1 MDDVRREVV
10 GRAAVRECERG
21 LAVLVDGLD
30 PNDVPLCDASGLW
43 KAFDCIE
50 RLAANAKVL
59 LAARVEE
66 AGAWKDAGAR
76 SAAEHLAKMGGT
88 TTSEARRSL
97 ETSKKVAGM
106 FGITDA
112 LRGGVF
118 STAQVN
124 AIASAAA
131 ADPSAENRL
140 IALAAAT
147 NVTELREECL
157 RTTAAADPDRDATYR
172 RIHARRC
179 LRGFTD
185 GEGARNLA
193 VRGAP
198 DRVCLIEK
206 ALEPIID
213 DLFEQARAGDR
224 HEPREAYAFDALVM
238 LAERGQAPTDE
249 RNRRAPKPRYLGLL
263 HLDVEALTRGAI
275 AGEETCEI
283 VGVGPVPV
291 RVARELLGDAIL
303 KLVITKGVD
312 VVNVTHL
319 GRGATAAQ
327 RIALLWTSPKCA
339 NVECSSQFVQIDH
352 RDPWADTHHTRIDE
366 LDHLCPHDHQLKTNV
381 GWSLVA
387 GTGRRAFVGPDDP
400 RHPRNKPPP

>member
-1 MDDVRREVV
+1 M
-10 GRAAVRECERG
+10 RECERG
-21 LAVLVDGLD
+21 LAALVDGLD
-30 PNDVPLCDASGLW
+30 ANDVPLCEASGLW

-50 RLAANAKVL
+50 RLAANAKLL

-76 SAAEHLAKMGGT
+76 SAAEHLAKLGGT

-97 ETSKKVAGM
+97 ETSKQVAGLWQM
-106 FGITDA
+106 TDA

-118 STAQVN
+118 STAQAN
-124 AIASAAA
+124 AIAGAAA
-131 ADPSAENRL
+131 VDPSAENRL
-140 IALAAAT
+140 IALAATT

-157 RTTAAADPDRDATYR
+157 RTRAAADPDRDATYQ
-172 RIHARRC
+172 RIHAKRY

-193 VRGAP
+193 ARGVP
-198 DRVCLIEK
+198 DQVCLSEK

-213 DLFEQARAGDR
+213 DLFQQARAEGR
-224 HEPREAYAFDALVM
+224 YEPREAYAFDALVI
-238 LAERGQAPTDE
+238 LAERDQAPAAVDAE
-249 RNRRAPKPRYLGLL
+249 KPRRPKPRYYGLL
-263 HLDVEALTRGAI
+263 HASVEALTRGRI
-275 AGEETCEI
+275 EGEETCEI

-291 RVARELLGDAIL
+291 RVARELLGDAIP

-327 RIALLWTSPKCA
+327 RVALLWTSPKCA
-339 NVECSSQFVQIDH
+339 NAACSSMFVQIDH
-352 RDPWADTHHTRIDE
+352 REPWANTRHTRSDE
-366 LDHLCPHDHQLKTNV
+366 LDHLCPHDHHLKTHD
-381 GWSLVA
+381 GWSLVT

>member
-1 MDDVRREVV
+1 MDDEHRVVV

-21 LAVLVDGLD
+21 LARLVDGLD
-30 PNDVPLCDASGLW
+30 PNDVALCDASRLW

-66 AGAWKDAGAR
+66 AGAWKDAGAP
-76 SAAEHLAKMGGT
+76 SAAEHLAKLGGT

-97 ETSKKVAGM
+97 ETSKKVAG
-106 FGITDA
+106 FFQITDA

-118 STAQVN
+118 SRAQVD
-124 AIASAAA
+124 AIAGAAA

-140 IALAAAT
+140 VALAATT
-147 NVTELREECL
+147 NVAELREECL

-172 RIHARRC
+172 RIHLGRC
-179 LRGFTD
+179 VRGYTD

-193 VRGAP
+193 VRGTP
-198 DRVCLIEK
+198 ERVALIET

-213 DLFEQARAGDR
+213 DLYKQARIDGR
-224 HEPREAYAFDALVM
+224 HEPRAAYAFDALVI
-238 LAERGQAPTDE
+238 LAERDEAPRGKTK
-249 RNRRAPKPRYLGLL
+249 RRPKPRYHALL
-263 HLDVEALTRGAI
+263 HLDVEALTRGEI
-275 AGEETCEI
+275 QGEEKCEI
-283 VGVGPVPV
+283 VGVGSVPV
-291 RVARELLGDAIL
+291 RIARALLGDAIL
-303 KLVITKGVD
+303 KLVLTKGVD

-327 RIALLWTSPKCA
+327 RVALLWSSPKCA
-339 NVECSSQFVQIDH
+339 NIECSSMFVQIDH
-352 RDPWADTHHTRIDE
+352 RDPWANTKHTRLDE
-366 LDHLCPHDHQLKTNV
+366 LDHLCPHDHDLKTTQN
-381 GWSLVA
+381 WSLVP
-387 GTGRRAFVGPDDP
+387 GTGRRAFVAPDDP

>member
-21 LAVLVDGLD
+21 LAKLVDGLD
-30 PNDVPLCDASGLW
+30 ANDVPLCDASGLW

-76 SAAEHLAKMGGT
+76 SAAEHLAKLGGT
-88 TTSEARRSL
+88 TTSAARRSL
-97 ETSKKVAGM
+97 DTSKKVSGL

-112 LRGGVF
+112 LRGGVL
-118 STAQVN
+118 SSAQVD
-124 AIASAAA
+124 AIAGAAA

-147 NVTELREECL
+147 NVSELREECL

-172 RIHARRC
+172 RIHTRRC
-179 LRGFTD
+179 LRSFTD
-185 GEGARNLA
+185 GEGARNLV
-193 VRGAP
+193 VRGVP
-198 DRVCLIEK
+198 DRVSRIEK

-213 DLFEQARAGDR
+213 DLFKQARLEGR
-224 HEPREAYAFDALVM
+224 HEPREAYAFDALVA
-238 LAERGQAPTDE
+238 LAESDQAPTDDKK
-249 RNRRAPKPRYLGLL
+249 RSPKPRYLGLL

-275 AGEETCEI
+275 EGEATCEI

-291 RVARELLGDAIL
+291 RVARELLGESIL

-327 RIALLWTSPKCA
+327 RVGLLWTSPKCA
-339 NVECSSQFVQIDH
+339 NEACSSTFVQIDH
-352 RDPWADTHHTRIDE
+352 RDPWANTKHTRIDE
-366 LDHLCPHDHQLKTNV
+366 LDHLCPHDHDLKTTK
-381 GWSLVA
+381 GWSLVTS
-387 GTGRRAFVGPDDP
+387 TGRRAFVGPDDP